1 MAGLPGRGAPALALA
16 LASVVAACSP
26 SAQGAPETAP
36 AARPALEAQSSGTT
50 ALLQAVSAV
59 SDSVVWVSGHRGTWA
74 RTTDG
79 GRTWRAA
86 QVPGADTLQFRDVF
100 ALDADRAWL
109 MSAGP
114 GALSR
119 IYRTGDGGATW
130 ELQFTNA
137 EPTGFY
143 DCLDFWDARRGLAF
157 SDQVNGRV
165 MVLATSDGGARWAL
179 VPEAALPAALPDEGG
194 FAASGTCLVTR
205 PGGHAWIATGNAPR
219 SRVLHTADYGRT
231 WSVSDVPIAAG
242 SAAGLTTITFRDDRN
257 GAGLGGPLGD
267 ANAVTDNVVMTSD
280 GGRTW
285 RAGGR
290 PTFTGAVFGAA
301 FVPGAGATLV
311 AVGPQ
316 GSSLSRDGGETW
328 AALDSLAYWGIGFSP
343 TGTGWITG
351 PGGRITRIS
360 AR

>member
-1 MAGLPGRGAPALALA
+1 MTGRRGVALAIA
-16 LASVVAACSP
+16 GCAAVAGCSP
-26 SAQGAPETAP
+26 SARTGSPETTLP
-36 AARPALEAQSSGTT
+36 AARPALESQASGTT

-59 SDSVVWVSGHRGTWA
+59 SDSVAWVSGHRGTFA

-114 GALSR
+114 GDLSR
-119 IYRTGDGGATW
+119 IYRTRDAGATW

-137 EPTGFY
+137 EPAGFY
-143 DCLDFWDARRGLAF
+143 DCLDFWDERRGLAF

-165 MVLATSDGGARWAL
+165 MVLATSDGGATWTL
-179 VPEAALPAALPDEGG
+179 VPQSALPAALPDEGG

-205 PGGHAWIATGNAPR
+205 PGGHAWIATGNGPR

-231 WSVSDVPIAAG
+231 WTVTDAPIAAG
-242 SAAGLTTITFRDDRN
+242 SAAGFTTISFRDDRN
-257 GAGLGGPLGD
+257 GAALGGPLGD
-267 ANAVTDNVVMTSD
+267 ANAVTDNVWLTAD

-301 FVPGAGATLV
+301 FVPRAGATLV
-311 AVGPQ
+311 AVGPR
-316 GSSLSRDGGETW
+316 GSSISRDGGGTW
-328 AALDSLAYWGIGFSP
+328 AALDSLAYWGIGFAPS
-343 TGTGWITG
+343 GTGWITG

-360 AR
+360 TR

>member
-1 MAGLPGRGAPALALA
+1 MARLPGRGALA
-16 LASVVAACSP
+16 LASVLAGCSP
-26 SAQGAPETAP
+26 SGARTPAAGTAP

-86 QVPGADTLQFRDVF
+86 QVPGADTLQFRDVY

-130 ELQFTNA
+130 ELQFTNP
-137 EPTGFY
+137 EPAGFY

-157 SDQVNGRV
+157 SDQVNGKV
-165 MVLATSDGGARWAL
+165 MILATSDGGARWSL
-179 VPEAALPAALPDEGG
+179 VPESALPAALPDEGG

-231 WSVSDVPIAAG
+231 WTVSDVPIAAG

-267 ANAVTDNVVMTSD
+267 ADAATDNVVITAD

-301 FVPGAGATLV
+301 FVPGAGAALV
-311 AVGPQ
+311 AVGPR

-343 TGTGWITG
+343 AGTGWITG
-351 PGGRITRIS
+351 PGGRITRVS
-360 AR
+360 TR

>member
-1 MAGLPGRGAPALALA
+1 MMAPLWRIVPSGLASVSSCSTPKVAGAPAD
-16 LASVVAACSP
+16 
-26 SAQGAPETAP
+26 GAAP
-36 AARPALEAQSSGTT
+36 AARPALEGQSSGTT
-50 ALLQAVSAV
+50 ALLQAVRAV

-119 IYRTGDGGATW
+119 IYRTADGGATW
-130 ELQFTNA
+130 ELQFTNP

-157 SDQVNGRV
+157 SDQVNGKV
-165 MVLATSDGGARWAL
+165 MILATADGGARWAL
-179 VPEAALPAALPDEGG
+179 VPESALPAALPDEGG

-219 SRVLHTADYGRT
+219 SRVLHT
-231 WSVSDVPIAAG
+231 SD
-242 SAAGLTTITFRDDRN
+242 
-257 GAGLGGPLGD
+257 
-267 ANAVTDNVVMTSD
+267 
-280 GGRTW
+280 
-285 RAGGR
+285 
-290 PTFTGAVFGAA
+290 
-301 FVPGAGATLV
+301 
-311 AVGPQ
+311 
-316 GSSLSRDGGETW
+316 
-328 AALDSLAYWGIGFSP
+328 
-343 TGTGWITG
+343 
-351 PGGRITRIS
+351 
-360 AR
+360 

>member
-1 MAGLPGRGAPALALA
+1 MARFPGAGTLA

-26 SAQGAPETAP
+26 SAQGAPAPSTAP
-36 AARPALEAQSSGTT
+36 ATRPALEAQSSGTT

-59 SDSVVWVSGHRGTWA
+59 NDSVVWVSGHRGTWA

-130 ELQFTNA
+130 ELQFTNP

-157 SDQVNGRV
+157 SDQVSGKV
-165 MVLATSDGGARWAL
+165 MILATSDGGARWAL
-179 VPEAALPAALPDEGG
+179 VPESALPAALPDEGG

-242 SAAGLTTITFRDDRN
+242 SAAGLTTITFRDDQN

-267 ANAVTDNVVMTSD
+267 ADAVTDNVVITAD

-311 AVGPQ
+311 AVGPK

-343 TGTGWITG
+343 SGTGWITG
-351 PGGRITRIS
+351 PGGRITRVS
-360 AR
+360 TR

>member
-1 MAGLPGRGAPALALA
+1 MARLAGSGALA
-16 LASVVAACSP
+16 LASVLAGCSP
-26 SAQGAPETAP
+26 SGARAPAAGTAP

-86 QVPGADTLQFRDVF
+86 QVPGADTLQFRDVY

-114 GALSR
+114 GELSR

-130 ELQFTNA
+130 ELQFTNP
-137 EPTGFY
+137 EPAGFY

-157 SDQVNGRV
+157 SDQVNGKV
-165 MVLATSDGGARWAL
+165 MILATSDGGARWSL
-179 VPEAALPAALPDEGG
+179 VPESALPAALPDEGG

-231 WSVSDVPIAAG
+231 WTVSDAPITAG
-242 SAAGLTTITFRDDRN
+242 TAAGLTTITFRDDRN

-267 ANAVTDNVVMTSD
+267 ADAATDNVVITAD

-301 FVPGAGATLV
+301 FVPGAGAALV
-311 AVGPQ
+311 AVGPR

-343 TGTGWITG
+343 SGTGWITG
-351 PGGRITRIS
+351 PGGRITRVS
-360 AR
+360 TR

>member
-1 MAGLPGRGAPALALA
+1 MARLAGSGALA
-16 LASVVAACSP
+16 LASVLAGCSP
-26 SAQGAPETAP
+26 SGARAPAAVTAP

-86 QVPGADTLQFRDVF
+86 QVPGADTLQFRDVY

-114 GALSR
+114 GELSR

-130 ELQFTNA
+130 ELQFTNP
-137 EPTGFY
+137 EPAGFY

-157 SDQVNGRV
+157 SDQVNGKMRI
-165 MVLATSDGGARWAL
+165 LATSDGGGRWSL
-179 VPEAALPAALPDEGG
+179 VPESALPAALPDEGG

-231 WSVSDVPIAAG
+231 WTVSDVPITAG

-267 ANAVTDNVVMTSD
+267 ADAATDNVVITAD

-301 FVPGAGATLV
+301 FVPGGGAALV
-311 AVGPQ
+311 AVGPR

-343 TGTGWITG
+343 SGTGWITG
-351 PGGRITRIS
+351 PGGRITRVS
-360 AR
+360 TR

>member
-1 MAGLPGRGAPALALA
+1 MARLAGSGALA
-16 LASVVAACSP
+16 LASVLAGCSP
-26 SAQGAPETAP
+26 SGARAPAAGTAP

-86 QVPGADTLQFRDVF
+86 QVPGADTLQFRDVY
-100 ALDADRAWL
+100 ALDAHRAWL

-114 GALSR
+114 GELSR

-130 ELQFTNA
+130 ELQFTNP
-137 EPTGFY
+137 EPAGFY

-157 SDQVNGRV
+157 SDQVNGKV
-165 MVLATSDGGARWAL
+165 MILATSDGGARWSL
-179 VPEAALPAALPDEGG
+179 VPESALPAALPDEGG

-231 WSVSDVPIAAG
+231 WTVSDAPITAG
-242 SAAGLTTITFRDDRN
+242 TAAGLTTITFRDDRN

-267 ANAVTDNVVMTSD
+267 ADAATDNVVITAD

-301 FVPGAGATLV
+301 FVPGAGAALV
-311 AVGPQ
+311 AVGPR

-343 TGTGWITG
+343 SGTGWITG
-351 PGGRITRIS
+351 PGGRITRVS
-360 AR
+360 TR